1 MLFIAFLAA
10 VCLYVVLG
18 YLWVAAQPRF
28 NAATPVLDTVRH
40 LILDLPQTTPL
51 ALLKLGL
58 LLMAFYLIADS
69 LFSYSAKRRRR
80 ARQQPSAK
88 EVLAQRQQAASS
100 SSAQDS

>member
-18 YLWVAAQPRF
+18 YLWLAAQPHF
-28 NAATPVLDTVRH
+28 NAATPVLETVRH
-40 LILDLPQTTPL
+40 LILDLPQATPL

-69 LFSYSAKRRRR
+69 LFSYSAKRRRSAHKR
-80 ARQQPSAK
+80 PSAK
-88 EVLAQRQQAASS
+88 EVLAQQRNAAPP
-100 SSAQDS
+100 AQDP

>member
-18 YLWVAAQPRF
+18 YLWVAAQPQF
-28 NAATPVLDTVRH
+28 NKATPVLETVRH

-80 ARQQPSAK
+80 ARQKPLAK
-88 EVLAQRQQAASS
+88 EVLAQRRDAAPPT
-100 SSAQDS
+100 QDS